1 MAHDHTIYD
10 SDQHYSID
18 PISRAITNNSPS
30 AKVVLMQHD
39 HNSERLS
46 FDIPRNIEGHD
57 LFECNEVLV
66 HYTNTDLNKRNSNVG
81 VYEVN
86 DVAISDSDESKLS
99 FSWLI
104 SNNATFYPGSLNFL
118 ISFSCVENGICVYRW
133 NTGINNT
140 ISIAKGMNNGDA
152 VTEAYPDLL
161 AQWKMELFAAVL
173 GYKTVHIGPTPP
185 DTYPYWWLDTS
196 YGYGE
201 GIGIVTIKDADGNVR
216 QLYPMTKLESI
227 DGLDE
232 NLENLDKRMAA
243 FSKTINELSIGLE
256 EHKHVTADITDF
268 PTPKTLTVQFNGADA
283 GSYDTNVDT
292 NINITPEGIGASPNT
307 HTHSLIRTKATKSV
321 TIEVADWVE
330 NTSTGRFESLVEA
343 AEISADNIVI
353 MSISDAQKGAYVF
366 GFDDP
371 LDGSILAYVQEVP
384 GEPLIFKMK
393 ILEQVEG

>member
-30 AKVVLMQHD
+30 AKVVLMQND

-46 FDIPRNIEGHD
+46 FDIPRKIEGHD
-57 LFECNEVLV
+57 LLECNEVLV

-104 SNNATFYPGSLNFL
+104 SNNATFYPGSLSFL

-140 ISIAKGMNNGDA
+140 ISIAKGMSNGDS

-161 AQWKMELFAAVL
+161 AQWKTELFAAVL

-232 NLENLDKRMAA
+232 NLDKRMAA
-243 FSKTINELSIGLE
+243 FSETIDALSIGLE

-268 PTPKTLTVQFNGADA
+268 PTPKTLTVRFNGAVA
-283 GSYDTNVDT
+283 GSYDTNADT
-292 NINITPEGIGASPNT
+292 TIDVTPEGIGASPNT

>member
-30 AKVVLMQHD
+30 AKVVLMQND

-57 LFECNEVLV
+57 LLECNEVLV

-118 ISFSCVENGICVYRW
+118 ISFSCIENGVCVYRW

-201 GIGIVTIKDADGNVR
+201 GVGIVTIKDADGNVR

-227 DGLDE
+227 DGLD
-232 NLENLDKRMAA
+232 ENLDKRMAA

-268 PTPKTLTVQFNGADA
+268 PTPKTLTVRFNGADA

-292 NINITPEGIGASPNT
+292 TINITPEGIGASPNT
-307 HTHSLIRTKATKSV
+307 HAHSLIRTKATKSV

-330 NTSTGRFESLVEA
+330 NTSTGRFESLVKA

>member
-18 PISRAITNNSPS
+18 PISRAITNNSPC
-30 AKVVLMQHD
+30 AKVVLMQND

-46 FDIPRNIEGHD
+46 FDIPRNIEEHD
-57 LFECNEVLV
+57 LLECNEVLV

-161 AQWKMELFAAVL
+161 TQWKMELFAAVL

-196 YGYGE
+196 GGLGE
-201 GIGIVTIKDADGNVR
+201 GVGVVTIKDADGIVR

-227 DGLDE
+227 DGLD
-232 NLENLDKRMAA
+232 ENLDKRMAA

-268 PTPKTLTVQFNGADA
+268 PTPKTLTVQFNGTDA

>member
-10 SDQHYSID
+10 SDQHYSIN
-18 PISRAITNNSPS
+18 PITRAITNSSPS
-30 AKVVLMQHD
+30 AKVILMQND
-39 HNSERLS
+39 HNSERFS
-46 FDIPRNIEGHD
+46 FDIPRMIEGHD
-57 LFECNEVLV
+57 LLECTEILV
-66 HYTNTDLNKRNSNVG
+66 HYTNTDVNKRNSNIG
-81 VYEVN
+81 VYEV
-86 DVAISDSDESKLS
+86 DDIKVADSYESMLT

-104 SNNATFYPGSLNFL
+104 SENATLYPGTLSFL
-118 ISFSCVENGICVYRW
+118 ISFACVENGICIYRW

-140 ISIAKGMNNGDA
+140 VTIAKGMNNGDA
-152 VTEAYPDLL
+152 ITESYPDLL
-161 AQWKMELFAAVL
+161 AKWKTELFAAVL

-196 YGYGE
+196 NGYGDGV
-201 GIGIVTIKDADGNVR
+201 GIITIKDADGNVQ

-232 NLENLDKRMAA
+232 NLDKRMAA
-243 FSKTINELSIGLE
+243 FSETINELSVGLE
-256 EHKHVTADITDF
+256 QHKHVKADITDF
-268 PTPKTLTVQFNGADA
+268 PTPKTLTVRFNGADA
-283 GSYDTNVDT
+283 GSYNTNIDTT
-292 NINITPEGIGASPNT
+292 INITPEGIGASPNT
-307 HTHSLIRTKATKSV
+307 HTHSMIRTKATKSV
-321 TIEVADWVE
+321 TIEVADWTE

-343 AEISADNIVI
+343 SEISADNIVI

>member
-30 AKVVLMQHD
+30 AKVVLMQND

-46 FDIPRNIEGHD
+46 FDIPRKIEGHD
-57 LFECNEVLV
+57 LLECNEVLV

-81 VYEVN
+81 VHEVN

-196 YGYGE
+196 GGLGE
-201 GIGIVTIKDADGNVR
+201 GVGVVTIKDADGNVR

-232 NLENLDKRMAA
+232 NLDKRMAA
-243 FSKTINELSIGLE
+243 FSKTINELSVGLE
-256 EHKHVTADITDF
+256 EHKHVIADITDF

-283 GSYDTNVDT
+283 GSYDTKADATIDV
-292 NINITPEGIGASPNT
+292 TPEGIGASPNT
-307 HTHSLIRTKATKSV
+307 HTPSLIRTKATKSV

>member
-30 AKVVLMQHD
+30 AKVVLMQND

-46 FDIPRNIEGHD
+46 FDIPRNIEEHD
-57 LFECNEVLV
+57 LLECNEVLV

-161 AQWKMELFAAVL
+161 TQWKMELFAAVL

-196 YGYGE
+196 GGLGE
-201 GIGIVTIKDADGNVR
+201 GVGVVTIKDADGIVR

-227 DGLDE
+227 DGLD
-232 NLENLDKRMAA
+232 ENLDKRMAA

-268 PTPKTLTVQFNGADA
+268 PTPKTLTVQFNGTDA